1 MIDRGRK
8 NWSLDFM
15 LGKNNIRNTAAII
28 LISFIS
34 GLYFIKYS
42 AIYLKHSILL
52 TALYL
57 IIFFAVLLF
66 LDRLNYKRF
75 VFLNQKFIVV
85 FSSIV
90 VFISF
95 LWITFL
101 PRLGEV
107 GRLPAIEDW
116 IKRFFNGSFPYN
128 SPFTPSG
135 FPVLFILSIPFY
147 LLKNIGYLEVIGL
160 SLLLISVI
168 YYSNTLKENLFRI
181 IILLL
186 SPVLYYGFVVRD
198 ELFFN
203 MMIPIVLIF
212 LMEKFYDRDK
222 YNYKFDLFGILF
234 GLALST
240 RSVVAI
246 IYAVYIVYLFKS
258 NIPKG
263 ITFIFLLALVFWFT
277 LLPFFL
283 WDQNSFLTHGPF
295 AVQSYLSFLPF
306 WNVIVILGIAIYLG
320 WIASNLNEVFFAVGI
335 MLFLPVFLSMLYKI
349 FLVGFYQAIV
359 YDVFDLSYFIFCIP
373 FLLLSIQEQK
383 TVKSIGKILS

>member
-1 MIDRGRK
+1 M
-8 NWSLDFM
+8 F
-15 LGKNNIRNTAAII
+15 GKNNIRNTAAVI
-28 LISFIS
+28 LIAFVS
-34 GLYFIKYS
+34 GLYFFKYS
-42 AIYLKHSILL
+42 AIYLKYPVLL
-52 TALYL
+52 TGLYL
-57 IIFFAVLLF
+57 IIFSVVLFF
-66 LDRLNYKRF
+66 LNRLNDKRF
-75 VFLNQKFIVV
+75 VFLNQKFVIV
-85 FSSIV
+85 FSSLL

-95 LWITFL
+95 LWITFI
-101 PRLGEV
+101 PRFGEV

-135 FPVLFILSIPFY
+135 FPVLFFLSVPFY

-160 SLLLISVI
+160 SLFLISVI
-168 YYSNTLKENLFRI
+168 YFSNTLKENLFRI

-203 MMIPIVLIF
+203 MMIPVVLIF
-212 LMEKFYDRDK
+212 LMEKFYDRDN

-283 WDQNSFLTHGPF
+283 WDQNSFLTNGPF

-306 WNVIVILGIAIYLG
+306 WNVIIILGIAIYLG
-320 WIASNLNEVFFAVGI
+320 WIVSNLNEVFFATGI

-349 FLVGFYQAIV
+349 FEVGFYQAVV
-359 YDVFDLSYFIFCIP
+359 YDVFDLSYFIFCMP

-383 TVKSIGKILS
+383 TVKSIGKILA